1 MFPIDSCDILSGMAR
16 FVINDN
22 IGRIIVFIPDNPDIV
37 IGCGGFGGELFQSF
51 GFSKVSGDCGGCN

>member
-1 MFPIDSCDILSGMAR
+1 MAR

-51 GFSKVSGDCGGCN
+51 GFSQVSGDCGGCN